1 MENQVSL
8 KSRVF
13 KLAHEIKAN
22 FDNFAQAL
30 KHAWKIAKGEFGKI
44 IKFKFFKKSN
54 GEVREVEATYVSK
67 TYKVAKDGSKIV
79 RFIENGEW
87 RSFDID
93 TLIG

>member
-1 MENQVSL
+1 MENQTL

-30 KHAWKIAKGEFGKI
+30 KHAWKVAKSEFGKI
-44 IKFKFFKKSN
+44 IKFRFVKKST
-54 GEVREVEATYVSK
+54 GEIREVEATHVAKNYTVSK
-67 TYKVAKDGSKIV
+67 DGARIV
-79 RFIENGEW
+79 RFIENGQW

-93 TLIG
+93 TLVN